1 MKIKNLNKIGFIF
14 IILVFSLSCISISYS
29 GLFDTIE
36 IQGFTSTW
44 VEPAS
49 IGDFVWYDENKD
61 GVQDPKEIGLSNV
74 VVNLYNNNGDIVDS
88 TVTDQYGRYAFYQLS
103 PGEYYVEFITPTG
116 YYFSPQDIGSND
128 SIDSDA
134 DPLSGKTITAILI
147 PGEKDGRWDAGMYT
161 IS

>member
-1 MKIKNLNKIGFIF
+1 MKIKNLDKISFIF

-44 VEPAS
+44 EDPAS
-49 IGDFVWYDENKD
+49 IGDFVWNDENQD
-61 GVQDPKEIGLSNV
+61 GIQDPKEIGLSNV
-74 VVNLYNNNGDIVDS
+74 VVNLYNVDGDIIDT
-88 TVTDQYGRYAFYQLS
+88 TVTDQDGLYAFYKLS
-103 PGEYYVEFITPTG
+103 PGEYYLEFITPTG

-134 DPLSGKTITAILI
+134 DAVSGKTITTILI
-147 PGEKDGRWDAGMYT
+147 PDENDGRWDAGMYT